1 MSEGY
6 RFVIV
11 DDDLGSASAA
21 KALLEG
27 RGHQVS
33 IITDPREALEAI
45 PADPPDCVLLDILM
59 PGLDGLEVCARLR
72 AIPALSDMRVVMCT
86 AKAFDSDRRRATE
99 IGADAYIVKPIRKDS
114 FLETVDRVMA
124 NQLEFTF
131 WGIRGTAPRPGPET
145 VRYGGNTSCVSM
157 EFPRGQLF
165 VFDAGSGI
173 RNLGDSL
180 MNRGERLTGKIFLS
194 HPHWDHINTLPF
206 FAPLYVQG
214 N

>member
-21 KALLEG
+21 KALLED

-99 IGADAYIVKPIRKDS
+99 IGADAYSVKPSRKDC

-124 NQLEFTF
+124 NQLEITF
-131 WGIRGTAPRPGPET
+131 WGIRGAGPHPGPET
-145 VRYGGNTSCVSM
+145 DTYGGNTS
-157 EFPRGQLF
+157 
-165 VFDAGSGI
+165 
-173 RNLGDSL
+173 
-180 MNRGERLTGKIFLS
+180 
-194 HPHWDHINTLPF
+194 
-206 FAPLYVQG
+206 
-214 N
+214 